1 MVSIKYYR
9 IIRQNANEVIC
20 VDTNK
25 CSVYNVF
32 YDKVLEVHIMDDE
45 KEKYREKIIE
55 MVEKIENIDWLKFIH
70 RLIINLL
77 K

>member
-1 MVSIKYYR
+1 
-9 IIRQNANEVIC
+9 
-20 VDTNK
+20 
-25 CSVYNVF
+25 
-32 YDKVLEVHIMDDE
+32 MDDE
-45 KEKYREKIIE
+45 KEEYREKIIE